1 MAISYRQ
8 DVKLAGDSRFG
19 TVANPT
25 GSAVDKIKQLEA
37 YYFYFN
43 ETGKHFGF
51 GRDNVR
57 QVGLIA
63 QELMAVEPSLVI
75 PMDWLGEDAA
85 GEGQGDYYA
94 ICYDTLNALILDAVN
109 ELNTRADAIK
119 TQIGEAVET
128 YPTYTPGPELQVP
141 NYEITGITA
150 DPVNAPEG
158 TTVTWTITGNN
169 VPEGV
174 VIPFRFDGNFNWE
187 DITIPTQ
194 DLDSSGKIT
203 THLYIWEPGTMTG
216 EDLENEGRI
225 SGTVR
230 WGTGNT
236 ATVKL
241 HYVSDG
247 ILEGPETITMSLK
260 ANDSLRNPLPNI
272 VATGTILD
280 S

>member
-1 MAISYRQ
+1 MAISYEQ
-8 DVKLAGDSRFG
+8 DVKLAGDWRFG

-43 ETGKHFGF
+43 ELGQKFGF
-51 GRDNVR
+51 GREEVGHNVR
-57 QVGLIA
+57 QIGLIA
-63 QELMAVEPSLVI
+63 QELAAVEPSLVI
-75 PMDWLGEDAA
+75 PMDWLGQE
-85 GEGQGDYYA
+85 EEYYA

-119 TQIGEAVET
+119 TQLGMTVET

-141 NYEITGITA
+141 TYEITGITA

-187 DITIPTQ
+187 DITVPAQ
-194 DLDSSGKIT
+194 DLDSNGEAT
-203 THLYIWEPGTMTG
+203 TYVYIWEPGTMTG

-230 WGTGNT
+230 WGTGNSVN
-236 ATVKL
+236 VKL

-247 ILEGPETITMSLK
+247 VLEGPETITMSLK
-260 ANDSLRNPLPNI
+260 ANDSLLNPLPNI
-272 VATGTILD
+272 TATGTILD